1 MMLAIPEGFRVIHEP
16 RAGLSELADYSIATP
31 SEDPKGVFLKD
42 SLAYLLG
49 QRIWQMLPSLRRGI
63 HQYQGAGR
71 ILTLAK
77 EDLRST
83 FLIAAGMSG
92 ILSQDE
98 VDQAANSHWDSLQPM
113 LSTRLGA
120 MQENASLA
128 QAQPSDPIALSP
140 DDERKMSAF
149 RKHFDVVARQMIRVF
164 EGTVSD
170 LAGWR
175 LTYPDG
181 TLLSMSMP
189 GRLVVGNPLPR
200 HRGRDH
206 MLQEGETPEEMI
218 TAFERYLGCGEI
230 DIRYALPLALRYNLN
245 REVIPESALGD
256 ALVHDLGL

>member
-42 SLAYLLG
+42 SLTTLLG
-49 QRIWQMLPSLRRGI
+49 QPIRRLYPSLRRGI
-63 HQYQGAGR
+63 HQYLGAGN
-71 ILTLAK
+71 ILTLEK

-92 ILSQDE
+92 ILTQDE
-98 VDQAANSHWDSLQPM
+98 VDQAMNSRWDSLQPM
-113 LSTRLGA
+113 LSARLGIK
-120 MQENASLA
+120 QDDASPTDSRL
-128 QAQPSDPIALSP
+128 PDPAVLSP
-140 DDERKMSAF
+140 EDERKMAAF
-149 RKHFDVVARQMIRVF
+149 RKHFEVVASQMVRIF

-181 TLLSMSMP
+181 TLLSMSIP
-189 GRLVVGNPLPR
+189 GRLLVNSPLPR

-206 MLQEGETPEEMI
+206 TLQAGETPEGMI
-218 TAFERYLGCGEI
+218 MAFERYLGCGEI
-230 DIRYALPLALRYNLN
+230 DDCYALPIALRYNLD
-245 REVIPESALGD
+245 RGVIPESALGE
-256 ALVHDLGL
+256 ALGHDLGL